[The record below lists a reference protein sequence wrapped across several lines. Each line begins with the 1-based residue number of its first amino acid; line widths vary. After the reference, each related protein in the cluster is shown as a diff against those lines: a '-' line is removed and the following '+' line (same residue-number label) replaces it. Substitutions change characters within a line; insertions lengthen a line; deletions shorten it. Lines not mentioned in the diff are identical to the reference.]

1 VAGIHHRSTL
11 QLWHRYVCSLT
22 ATPNSEIIIKRS
34 LHVQSERDC
43 RDRPHLVSDTS
54 GDHWCNVGLVSDATP
69 RRQLPRTP
77 QTLIYTCKIK
87 VMEALRAILAHLAD
101 PGIRYSFAGARYQQ
115 VSDAK
120 DTGNQ
125 IFGRM
130 QNMMSHAPTYMSD
143 MNWHACLCV

>member
-1 VAGIHHRSTL
+1 LVEL
-11 QLWHRYVCSLT
+11 QGTDSELWHRYVCSLT
-22 ATPNSEIIIKRS
+22 ATPNSEVIIKRS

-125 IFGRM
+125 IFGRGW
-130 QNMMSHAPTYMSD
+130 SSAVS
-143 MNWHACLCV
+143 